1 MLQLGELLCLTPLPS
16 LCGIGLGDDLR
27 SDYPDNAALLLGIL
41 LEAAE
46 KLPPSLSEHDL
57 DRFKNRGR
65 KSLKEFSN

>member
-41 LEAAE
+41 VEAVE
-46 KLPPSLSEHDL
+46 KLPPSLSENDL
-57 DRFKNRGR
+57 VRLKNRGM
-65 KSLKEFSN
+65 KTLKEML